1 MYARV
6 LSLFKGSCH
15 KLPIFVY
22 LFPLQ
27 SPVLLVPLQ
36 VKIAGRNILLLS
48 HLFLGLTCK
57 PISSLC
63 PQWIVEFGNSPLNL
77 SEEDIS
83 ISQVVS
89 VSSKFLTT
97 SMPMVL
103 RITWL

>member
-1 MYARV
+1 MFARA

-27 SPVLLVPLQ
+27 SPVLLVSLQ
-36 VKIAGRNILLLS
+36 VKIDGRNILLLS
-48 HLFLGLTCK
+48 HLFLLGLTCK

-63 PQWIVEFGNSPLNL
+63 PQWIVEFDNSPLNL

-103 RITWL
+103 RIT